1 MKIKWYGH
9 AAFGLTCA
17 NGVRIIIDPY
27 ESGGF
32 GGAISHAPITDQADI
47 VLVSH
52 DHGDHNHTS
61 TLKGPFTEVRAEGS
75 YDLKG
80 VKVLGLPVYHD
91 ASQGK
96 ERGKNIIFVIEAD
109 GLKVVHAGDL
119 GHLLDRDAL
128 ERIGRPDVLMLPVG
142 GTYTITAAEAAS
154 VMDAVKPS
162 LTFPMHYKTEKV
174 AFPLTPVE
182 DFTKAKKKVRK
193 VSASEI
199 EVASGS
205 LPEEPEIVL
214 LQFAN

>member
-9 AAFGLTCA
+9 AAFGLTTGK
-17 NGVRIIIDPY
+17 GVRIVIDPY

-47 VLVSH
+47 VLVTH

-61 TLKGPFTEVRAEGS
+61 TLKGPFTEVRSEGS

-80 VKVLGLPVYHD
+80 VKVSAFPVYHD
-91 ASQGK
+91 ASKGK
-96 ERGKNIIFVIEAD
+96 ERGKNIVFVIEAE
-109 GLKVVHAGDL
+109 GLRVVHAGDL
-119 GHLLDRDAL
+119 GHPLDQDLLDR
-128 ERIGRPDVLMLPVG
+128 IGRVDVLMLPVG
-142 GTYTITAAEAAS
+142 GTYTITAAEAGK
-154 VMDAVKPS
+154 VVDALKPS
-162 LTFPMHYKTEKV
+162 LTFPMHFKTEKV

-182 DFTKAKKKVRK
+182 DFTKGKKGVRK

-205 LPEEPEIVL
+205 LPEEPEIIL
-214 LQFAN
+214 LRFAN